1 LDVDKNTIVAI
12 RLATIHI
19 VNQEIG
25 MTNEPPVLLNEQI
38 LAISKLT
45 GQMRTSL
52 QTVRGS
58 LPPNTL
64 EGLSNLESMLFRV
77 SKQVTL
83 IEEERSKLL
92 ALSTTTQ
99 AVNSSLELDEVLQL
113 VMDTIVRLTEAERG
127 FLMLRDADGKMITH
141 VARNW
146 EQESI
151 NPNEFAI
158 SRTIIQRV
166 IDSGQPVLTTNAQE
180 DPRFGGQE
188 SIVAYNLRS
197 ILCVPLT
204 VKGELI
210 GVIYADN
217 RIRSGIFKEADKE
230 LLTIF
235 ANQAAI
241 AIENARLFASVRL
254 TLAEVTELKNLMDNI
269 FASIASGVLTADVQ
283 DQITLCNRAAESIL
297 GQSNAKLVGQRLD
310 EAFPLELQAHLA
322 SVRDTDTAVVGLEI
336 THNHPQL
343 GAQDWRLNLSPLKD
357 ANHTT
362 HGVAIVVDDMTE
374 HNKLQAQ
381 RRLLERM
388 VSPAVLDQINPD
400 SLQIG
405 GQLRDIT
412 VLFADIR
419 GFTSYSENR
428 PPEELVAVLNRYLAA
443 GADAVLAQ
451 EGTVDKFLG
460 DAVMAWFNA
469 PLPQADHSLRAVR
482 AALALKAA
490 VEALHAELPPEAHL
504 SFGVGIH
511 YGEAVLGW
519 IGTEKR
525 LEYTA
530 IGDSVNTAK
539 RIQENSARG
548 QILMTREVYERV
560 KDQVEANACT
570 PLHVKGKSEAV
581 EVYEVVGLK

>member
-1 LDVDKNTIVAI
+1 
-12 RLATIHI
+12 
-19 VNQEIG
+19 
-25 MTNEPPVLLNEQI
+25 MTNEPPVPLNAQI

-52 QTVRGS
+52 QTVRSS
-58 LPPNTL
+58 LPPDTL
-64 EGLSNLESMLFRV
+64 EGLSNLESMLYQV
-77 SKQVTL
+77 SKQVTAV
-83 IEEERSKLL
+83 EEERSKLL
-92 ALSTTTQ
+92 ALANTTE
-99 AVNSSLELDEVLQL
+99 AVNSSLDLDEVLRL
-113 VMDTIVRLTEAERG
+113 VMDTIVRLTAAERG
-127 FLMLRDADGKMITH
+127 FLMLRDAQGEMVMR

-166 IDSGQPVLTTNAQE
+166 IETSEPVLTTNAQE
-180 DPRFGGQE
+180 DPRFGGHE

-197 ILCVPLT
+197 ILCAPLK
-204 VKGELI
+204 VRGELI

-217 RIRSGIFKEADKE
+217 RIRSGIFNEAERD
-230 LLTIF
+230 LLVVF

-241 AIENARLFASVRL
+241 AIENARLFASVRR
-254 TLAEVTELKNLMDNI
+254 TLAEVTELKNLMDNV
-269 FASIASGVLTADVQ
+269 FYSIASGVLTADVRN
-283 DQITLCNRAAESIL
+283 QITLCNRAAESIL
-297 GQSNAKLVGQRLD
+297 EASIPDLVGRSLD
-310 EAFPLELQAHLA
+310 DALPGLESEIRAHLA
-322 SVRDTDTAVVGLEI
+322 SVRETDKPMVGLEI
-336 THNHPQL
+336 SHHHPERGIL
-343 GAQDWRLNLSPLKD
+343 DWRLNLSPLKD
-357 ANHTT
+357 ADQTT
-362 HGVAIVVDDMTE
+362 QGVAIVLDDMTE
-374 HNKLQAQ
+374 RKKLEAQ

-412 VLFADIR
+412 IMFADIR
-419 GFTSYSENR
+419 GFTSYSEKQS
-428 PPEELVAVLNRYLAA
+428 PADLVAVLNRYLAA
-443 GADAVLAQ
+443 GAEAVLVQ

-469 PLPQADHSLRAVR
+469 PLPQSDHTLRAVR
-482 AALALKAA
+482 AALDLKYA
-490 VEALHAELPPEAHL
+490 VDRLHDELPPEAHL

-511 YGEAVLGW
+511 YGDAVLGW

-530 IGDSVNTAK
+530 IGDSVNTTK
-539 RIQENSARG
+539 RIQENSAKG
-548 QILMTREVYERV
+548 QILISKEAYERV
-560 KDQVEANACT
+560 KDSVDAKPYA
-570 PLHVKGKSEAV
+570 PLHLKGKSQVV